1 MTMDDLRT
9 GTDDLF
15 PVGTRVRMTAKTQTP
30 TKTLAKTLTKTS
42 TKTPVA
48 HRTGIVVNQGR
59 TATRV
64 RVLWDGVMAP
74 QTIAT
79 KYLEREDAARPAIAA
94 AK

>member
-1 MTMDDLRT
+1 MTKDDLRT
-9 GTDDLF
+9 GTDDPF

-30 TKTLAKTLTKTS
+30 TKTLAKTL

-79 KYLEREDAARPAIAA
+79 KYLEREDAARSAIAA

>member
-1 MTMDDLRT
+1 MTKDNLRT

-15 PVGTRVRMTAKTQTP
+15 PVGTRVRMTAKTPTQTP
-30 TKTLAKTLTKTS
+30 TKTLAKTL